1 MVIDHEESDGV
12 QWIRVPLDAIT
23 AARLAHLAQIVEAEP
38 ISIAASLLHDILKDD
53 ESAHELSG
61 RAVTFN

>member
-1 MVIDHEESDGV
+1 MGLDHEETDGV
-12 QWIRVPLDAIT
+12 HWIRVPIDAIT
-23 AARLAHLAQIVEAEP
+23 AARLAHLARIVEAEP

>member
-1 MVIDHEESDGV
+1 MGLDHEETDGV
-12 QWIRVPLDAIT
+12 HWIQVPLDAIT

-38 ISIAASLLHDILKDD
+38 ISVASSLLHDILKDD